1 VFNQLY
7 QYGPQFKT
15 WWDELNVRDQMG
27 LRVLNNMIDD
37 ELVRAEA
44 ERLEITVTQDDIN
57 EEIRQLFGFEPAST
71 DNTPVAE
78 STGEPEPTDTLTPT
92 PTPTP
97 TPLVSPTP
105 SPIPTA
111 TSTPEIEP
119 TITNTPF
126 PTIPPPATD
135 TYEQRL
141 ETFNENLDLFYDEA
155 TGATGMS
162 RDEINAYFET
172 RALRT
177 ALSKI
182 VVEPSTTSVW
192 AMRGILV
199 ETEQEALDI
208 IDALNAGESFSD
220 LARVNS
226 TDTGSAAQ
234 GGELGWADASLYVDE
249 FAEPVRTL
257 PVGEISTPV
266 QTDFGYHIIQ
276 VNARENREIAESQ
289 IDQKRQE
296 AFDEWVSG
304 LRDKEEY
311 NYEIKDAWIDH
322 VPSDPPFIYRPR

>member
-1 VFNQLY
+1 
-7 QYGPQFKT
+7 
-15 WWDELNVRDQMG
+15 
-27 LRVLNNMIDD
+27 
-37 ELVRAEA
+37 
-44 ERLEITVTQDDIN
+44 
-57 EEIRQLFGFEPAST
+57 
-71 DNTPVAE
+71 
-78 STGEPEPTDTLTPT
+78 
-92 PTPTP
+92 
-97 TPLVSPTP
+97 
-105 SPIPTA
+105 
-111 TSTPEIEP
+111 
-119 TITNTPF
+119 
-126 PTIPPPATD
+126 
-135 TYEQRL
+135 L
-141 ETFNENLDLFYDEA
+141 ETFNENLDQFYDEA
-155 TGATGMS
+155 TRESGMS

-172 RALRT
+172 KALRT

-192 AMRGILV
+192 VNARHILV

-226 TDTGSAAQ
+226 TDTGSATQ
-234 GGELGWADASLYVDE
+234 GGELGWADASLYIDT
-249 FAEPVRTL
+249 FAEQVRTL
-257 PVGEISTPV
+257 PIGEISAPV

-276 VNARENREIAESQ
+276 VNARENREITESQ